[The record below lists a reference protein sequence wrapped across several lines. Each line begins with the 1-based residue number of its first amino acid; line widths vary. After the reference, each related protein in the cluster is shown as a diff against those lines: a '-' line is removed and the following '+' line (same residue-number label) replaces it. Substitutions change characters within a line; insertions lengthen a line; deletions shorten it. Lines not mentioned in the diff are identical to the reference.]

1 MANKNK
7 QSPSKGQEQGQQ
19 LHEFTALNLNSLAE
33 KYTKKEHR
41 TENNIWDENHEK
53 IPT

>member
-7 QSPSKGQEQGQQ
+7 QSPSKGPEQGQQ

-33 KYTKKEHR
+33 KYTKKRR
-41 TENNIWDENHEK
+41 TENNLCDENHEK
-53 IPT
+53 MLT